1 MRRTLLVLLVSCAL
15 LLPSCSPA
23 SSTDLAPGAPQ
34 LVFLHTEASGGL
46 QLVSQATLHSPSSI
60 LPFHLPANCPVYKL
74 YPNPVAALL
83 AVEFECG
90 GGPAVLVYNLQS
102 GETFNPAETLQA
114 DARFLAWSVDGHSL
128 YLKTD
133 SLGNPQILRFDHTR
147 NRLVTL
153 SLPGTIYDLVA
164 LPDGRIVYSLSRG
177 LGFGSETWLADAD
190 GHHARQ
196 ILAEP
201 LDIAAYLRPSPDG
214 NQIAYI
220 LMPDSQTPFT
230 VGELWMMSADGK
242 NPHALA
248 EADAGHGYAPAWSPD
263 GMQIAFVVREN
274 SNDPQADQSA
284 GALISN
290 IYRIKVQD
298 GTLVPVTS
306 LSDAIVGAPVW
317 SPDSTALFFNVT
329 RNDTIQIWFN
339 DAGALQPLSEEDA
352 CCAVWVPGR

>member
-1 MRRTLLVLLVSCAL
+1 MRQRTGGARLQ
-15 LLPSCSPA
+15 PA
-23 SSTDLAPGAPQ
+23 IRRYVQPGRNAPDGR
-34 LVFLHTEASGGL
+34 
-46 QLVSQATLHSPSSI
+46 
-60 LPFHLPANCPVYKL
+60 
-74 YPNPVAALL
+74 
-83 AVEFECG
+83 
-90 GGPAVLVYNLQS
+90 
-102 GETFNPAETLQA
+102 
-114 DARFLAWSVDGHSL
+114 RFLAWSVDGHSL
-128 YLKTD
+128 YLKAD
-133 SLGNPQILRFDHTR
+133 SLGNPTNRPLRPHSR
-147 NRLVTL
+147 PPR
-153 SLPGTIYDLVA
+153 DLVA
-164 LPDGRIVYSLSRG
+164 ARDDLRPGCPADGRIVYSLTRG

-284 GALISN
+284 GH
-290 IYRIKVQD
+290 
-298 GTLVPVTS
+298 
-306 LSDAIVGAPVW
+306 
-317 SPDSTALFFNVT
+317 
-329 RNDTIQIWFN
+329 
-339 DAGALQPLSEEDA
+339 
-352 CCAVWVPGR
+352 